1 MSRLLWC
8 VLLTCA
14 ASTSFAHFPD
24 RASKPVYPRIDCI
37 GPIGNRLPM
46 SYRRRYNRPS
56 KIGGWLAY
64 LTAPTSQEAM
74 AWHNAIHRGNYKK
87 KMPRTEMQYFYP
99 KPWEALKIGPRVA
112 KEEPDAEPMQTE
124 TTLESKY
131 GDDLPASVIE
141 VLQMNEQP
149 AE

>member
-1 MSRLLWC
+1 
-8 VLLTCA
+8 
-14 ASTSFAHFPD
+14 
-24 RASKPVYPRIDCI
+24 
-37 GPIGNRLPM
+37 M

-64 LTAPTSQEAM
+64 WTAPSSQEAM
-74 AWHNAIHRGNYKK
+74 AWHNATHRGNYKK

-99 KPWEALKIGPRVA
+99 KPWEALQIGPRVS
-112 KEEPDAEPMQTE
+112 KQNPDAEPMQTE
-124 TTLESKY
+124 TTPGSQY